1 MAEQVER
8 TVEGEVTVSFSYKVV
23 RVIDR
28 EFNDQYYVLYVRFND
43 GNGKEFEFNYVVD
56 NSYTPEEISKDLV
69 KLAKL
74 LPLGN
79 TNFKIFEGLKEEMIK
94 KIADLI
100 WKM

>member
-1 MAEQVER
+1 MTEQVER
-8 TVEGEVTVSFSYKVV
+8 TLIKEVTVTFNYTLVEVNNK
-23 RVIDR
+23 

-43 GNGKEFEFNYVVD
+43 GHGKEFEFNYVVD
-56 NSYTPEEISKDLV
+56 DSYTPEEISKDLV

-79 TNFKIFEGLKEEMIK
+79 TNVKIFEGLKEEMIK
-94 KIADLI
+94 KIADLL